1 METAR
6 QIRVQ
11 LDSRPAPIDAI
22 ERRLLQLRIES
33 EALKGDELPATARR
47 LTQLNEEV
55 ANLEEELASL
65 MLQYQSEKKQSDELA
80 ALRVELEHKKWEV
93 EKMEARYN
101 LQVGGWLFWP
111 LFRLSTRLVWVWDEQ
126 GAATLKYEVIP
137 ELEKRISSL
146 VASQMTSDEAGPSLL
161 PSLLGADQIAAV
173 VSRWTHIPV
182 QKLTLSDRERVLKLG
197 ERLQSRVIGQDN
209 AVKIV
214 ADAILRS
221 RAGVARAGQPQGA
234 FLFLGPTGVGK
245 TELAK
250 VTRKFGL

>member
-1 METAR
+1 
-6 QIRVQ
+6 VQ

-101 LQVGGWLFWP
+101 LQVHDACFGQLI
-111 LFRLSTRLVWVWDEQ
+111 V
-126 GAATLKYEVIP
+126 
-137 ELEKRISSL
+137 
-146 VASQMTSDEAGPSLL
+146 MTP
-161 PSLLGADQIAAV
+161 
-173 VSRWTHIPV
+173 
-182 QKLTLSDRERVLKLG
+182 K
-197 ERLQSRVIGQDN
+197 
-209 AVKIV
+209 
-214 ADAILRS
+214 
-221 RAGVARAGQPQGA
+221 
-234 FLFLGPTGVGK
+234 
-245 TELAK
+245 
-250 VTRKFGL
+250 